1 MPKILFL
8 RVWLGGLLLLLC
20 FIAKAD
26 GLSLSPRVHQGQ
38 LDNGLKYQLVDNKT
52 PANAVVMRMR
62 IASGSLNEA
71 ENEQGLMH
79 LLEHMAFKGSVAI
92 PEGDMI
98 PRLQRL
104 GLSFGADTNAVT
116 EFTQTVYKFNIT
128 QGNELKLDTGLM
140 LMREI
145 ADRLTLDPKALEQ
158 EKAVVLA
165 ELKERQSAE
174 LENYRNQL
182 RFWYPSNLLSK
193 RFPIGEADIIKA
205 ADVAKLRSL
214 YQRFYTPERTTLILV
229 GDLDIVRTEAQIKQL
244 FADWKPHP
252 QAVAPAQV
260 KLSPPVVR
268 KQPQADTFFD
278 PSLPTQV
285 SLGVLTPRTPKPD
298 SIEKRQQQMLES
310 LLGSMLYQRLLPH
323 LFAEEGVSHASV
335 ELGEEFGTAV
345 RVELALETQEDNWK
359 DGVVLLEQT
368 IRQALQYG
376 FSSEELQQALK
387 SQHKHYQRSLAGSN
401 TIHSLNMAEA
411 LVSMDAEAMIL
422 IEPADELAIFEA
434 LAPQVTPAL
443 IQQTL
448 AELWQGQPGIYLSAA
463 KAPTAVETQ
472 LLAAY
477 EQSKLQPVTPYK
489 AKQASEFA
497 YQSFGEPGKI
507 VADKRD
513 PDTGIRQL
521 RFANGTLLN
530 LKSTEFEQNNVAIS
544 LSLGFGD
551 LPFPRQEG
559 LGTLFNN
566 AFIYGGLEQHS
577 WQQLGDIFAGQN
589 ISANIGVS
597 TEGFGGVTNTNADEL
612 RTQLGLQAAF
622 LTAPGWRQEA
632 INLFRQQVKAE
643 SQSRN
648 ANPNSAFWD
657 GLSGL
662 LHPGDPRYGYGREEQ
677 VLQRDF
683 AEIAKVLASALDK
696 GMLEIALVGDFDE
709 AQGIKAV
716 AETFGA
722 IERHPAKASAFERL
736 VFPKVPAQSQ
746 IFHRGAENSAAL
758 AWLWPTTDM
767 QDVRRHSELILLEQ
781 VMDILL
787 NEEVREKAGAGYSP
801 YTFNYVDWHPTGY
814 GYLGLFTVTDA
825 AKLKAAE
832 QGFAAVVARVMA
844 KGGIDA
850 ELLERA
856 RQPLLQWLQSA
867 PASNDFWLDLA
878 ATAQTRPGRWL
889 GFQQRQQIL
898 GQLDGEA
905 LEAVAREYLQSEHRL
920 SVTTTYAN

>member
-1 MPKILFL
+1 MPTILFL
-8 RVWLGGLLLLLC
+8 RAWLGSLLLLLC
-20 FIAKAD
+20 FVAKAD
-26 GLSLSPRVHQGQ
+26 GLSVSPRIHQGQ

-52 PANAVVMRMR
+52 PANTVIMRMR
-62 IASGSLNEA
+62 IASGSLLEA

-79 LLEHMAFKGSVAI
+79 LLEHMAFKGSAAV

-128 QGNELKLDTGLM
+128 QGDEQKLDTGLM

-145 ADRLTLDPKALEQ
+145 ADRLTLDPKALAQ

-165 ELKERQSAE
+165 ELKERTSAG

-182 RFWYPSNLLSK
+182 HFWYPSSLLPR
-193 RFPIGEADIIKA
+193 RFPIGEVASIKA

-229 GDLDIVRTEAQIKQL
+229 GDLDIARTEAQIKQL
-244 FADWKPHP
+244 FADWKPHS
-252 QAVAPAQV
+252 QAVAAAQV

-268 KQPQADTFFD
+268 KQPQADAFFD

-285 SLGVLTPRTPKPD
+285 SLGVLTPIKPKPD
-298 SIEKRQQQMLES
+298 GIERRRQLMLES
-310 LLGSMLYQRLLPH
+310 LLSNMLYQRLQPH
-323 LFAEEGVSHASV
+323 LFAEEGFTDASV
-335 ELGEEFGTAV
+335 EIGEEFGTAG
-345 RVELALETQEDNWK
+345 RVQLALATLEDNWQ

-376 FSSEELQQALK
+376 FSNEELQQALK
-387 SQHKHYQRSLAGSN
+387 RQHKQYQLNLAGSN

-411 LVSMDAEAMIL
+411 LVSMDAEDLIP

-434 LAPQVTPAL
+434 LAPQITPAL

-448 AELWQGQPGIYLSAA
+448 TELWQGQPWIYLSGA
-463 KAPTAVETQ
+463 KAPAAAEQQ
-472 LLAAY
+472 LLTAY
-477 EQSKLQPVTPYK
+477 ENSLLQSVTPYK

-530 LKSTEFEQNNVAIS
+530 LKPTELEQGNVAVS

-577 WQQLGDIFAGQN
+577 WQQLADIFAGQN

-648 ANPNSAFWD
+648 ANPEEAFWD

-662 LHPGDPRYGYGREEQ
+662 LFPGDPRYGYGREEQ

-716 AETFGA
+716 AETFAA
-722 IERHPAKASAFERL
+722 IKRHPAKAPAFERP

-746 IFHRGAENSAAL
+746 ILHRGAENSAAL

-767 QDVRRHSELILLEQ
+767 QNVRRHSELMLLEQ
-781 VMDILL
+781 VMGILL

-801 YTFNYVDWHPTGY
+801 YTFNHFDWHPTGY

-832 QGFAAVVARVMA
+832 QGFAAVVARVKA

-850 ELLERA
+850 DLLERA
-856 RQPLLQWLQSA
+856 RQPLLQWFESA
-867 PASNDFWLDLA
+867 PGSNGFWLDLA
-878 ATAQTRPGRWL
+878 ATAQSRPGRWQ
-889 GFQQRQQIL
+889 GWQQRRQIL

-905 LEAVAREYLQSEHRL
+905 LEAVAREYLENDRRL
-920 SVTTTYAN
+920 SVTSSYGG

>member
-8 RVWLGGLLLLLC
+8 RAWLGSLLLLFC
-20 FIAKAD
+20 FVAKAE
-26 GLSLSPRVHQGQ
+26 GLSVSPRIHQGQ

-52 PANAVVMRMR
+52 PANAIVMRMR
-62 IASGSLNEA
+62 IASGSLLEA

-79 LLEHMAFKGSVAI
+79 LLEHMAFKGSAAV

-116 EFTQTVYKFNIT
+116 DFEQTVYEFNIT
-128 QGNELKLDTGLM
+128 QGDEQKLDTGLM

-145 ADRLTLDPKALEQ
+145 ADRLTLDPKALAQ

-165 ELKERQSAE
+165 ELKEHQSAE
-174 LENYRNQL
+174 FENYRNQL
-182 RFWYPSNLLSK
+182 HFWYPSSLLP
-193 RFPIGEADIIKA
+193 RRLPIGEADIIKA

-229 GDLDIVRTEAQIKQL
+229 GDFDIARTEAQIKQL

-252 QAVAPAQV
+252 QAVAPARV

-268 KQPQADTFFD
+268 KQPQADAFFN
-278 PSLPTQV
+278 PRLSTQV

-298 SIEKRQQQMLES
+298 SIELRQQMILES
-310 LLGSMLYQRLLPH
+310 LLGSMLYQRLQSH

-335 ELGEEFGTAV
+335 ELGTEFGTAV
-345 RVELALETQEDNWK
+345 RVELALETQEDNWPQA
-359 DGVVLLEQT
+359 VALLEQT

-376 FSSEELQQALK
+376 FSSDELQQALK
-387 SQHKHYQRSLAGSN
+387 SEHKHYQRNLAGSN
-401 TIHSLNMAEA
+401 TIHSFDLAEV
-411 LVSMDAEAMIL
+411 LVSLDANDMLMLA
-422 IEPADELAIFEA
+422 PSDQLAIFEA
-434 LAPQVTPAL
+434 LAPQITPAL

-463 KAPTAVETQ
+463 KGPADVETQ
-472 LLAAY
+472 LLKAY
-477 EQSKLQPVTPYK
+477 EQSQLQPVAPYTSTK
-489 AKQASEFA
+489 ASEFA

-507 VADKRD
+507 VADNRD

-530 LKSTEFEQNNVAIS
+530 LKPTEFEQSNVAVS

-559 LGTLFNN
+559 LGTLFNS
-566 AFIYGGLEQHS
+566 AFLLGGLEQHS
-577 WQQLGDIFAGQN
+577 WQQLADIFAGQD

-597 TEGFGGVTNTNADEL
+597 TEGFGGVTHTNAAEL

-632 INLFRQQVKAE
+632 ITLFRQQVKAE

-662 LHPGDPRYGYGREEQ
+662 LHPGDHRYGYGREEQ

-683 AEIAKVLASALDK
+683 SEIAKVLASALDK
-696 GMLEIALVGDFDE
+696 GTLEIALVGDFDE

-722 IERHPAKASAFERL
+722 IKRHPAKAPAFERP
-736 VFPKVPAQSQ
+736 VFPKVPAQRQ

-767 QDVRRHSELILLEQ
+767 QDVRRHSELMLLEQ
-781 VMDILL
+781 VMGILL

-801 YTFNYVDWHPTGY
+801 YTFNHFDWHPTGY

-832 QGFAAVVARVMA
+832 QGFAAVEARVKA
-844 KGGIDA
+844 KGGIDSD
-850 ELLERA
+850 LLERA
-856 RQPLLQWLQSA
+856 RQPLLQWLDSA
-867 PASNDFWLDLA
+867 PASNGFWLDLA
-878 ATAQTRPGRWL
+878 ATAQSRPGRWL
-889 GFQQRQQIL
+889 SWQQRRQML
-898 GQLDGEA
+898 GQLDSEA
-905 LEAVAREYLQSEHRL
+905 LEAVAREYLENERRL
-920 SVTTTYAN
+920 SVTTTYGD

>member
-8 RVWLGGLLLLLC
+8 RAWLGGLLLLLC

-26 GLSLSPRVHQGQ
+26 GLIVSPRIHQGQ

-52 PANAVVMRMR
+52 PANAIVMRMR
-62 IASGSLNEA
+62 IASGSLLEA

-79 LLEHMAFKGSVAI
+79 LLEHMAFKGSAAV

-128 QGNELKLDTGLM
+128 QGDEQKLDTGLM

-145 ADRLTLDPKALEQ
+145 ADRLTLNPKALAQ

-165 ELKERQSAE
+165 ELKERTSAG

-182 RFWYPSNLLSK
+182 HFEYPSSLLPR
-193 RFPIGEADIIKA
+193 RFPIGEAASIKA

-229 GDLDIVRTEAQIKQL
+229 GDLDIARSEAQIKQL

-260 KLSPPVVR
+260 KLAPPAVR
-268 KQPQADTFFD
+268 KQPQADAFFD

-285 SLGVLTPRTPKPD
+285 SLGVLTPIEPKPD
-298 SIEKRQQQMLES
+298 GIERRRQLMLES
-310 LLGSMLYQRLLPH
+310 LLSNMLYQRLQPH
-323 LFAEEGVSHASV
+323 LFAEEGFTDAAV
-335 ELGEEFGTAV
+335 EIGEEFGTAV
-345 RVELALETQEDNWK
+345 RVELTLATLEDNWPQA
-359 DGVVLLEQT
+359 VALLEQT
-368 IRQALQYG
+368 IRQTLQYG
-376 FSSEELQQALK
+376 FSNGELQQALRR
-387 SQHKHYQRSLAGSN
+387 QHRQYQLNLAGSD

-411 LVSMDAEAMIL
+411 LVSLDAKAMIPL
-422 IEPADELAIFEA
+422 EPADELAIFEA
-434 LAPQVTPAL
+434 LAPQITPAL
-443 IQQTL
+443 MRQTL
-448 AELWQGQPGIYLSAA
+448 VELWQGQPGIYLSAA

-477 EQSKLQPVTPYK
+477 EQSQLQPVTPYTSTK
-489 AKQASEFA
+489 ASEFA

-530 LKSTEFEQNNVAIS
+530 LKSTEFEQDNVAVS
-544 LSLGFGD
+544 LSLGFGE
-551 LPFPRQEG
+551 LPFPHLEG
-559 LGTLFNN
+559 VGTLFNQ
-566 AFIYGGLEQHS
+566 AFVYGGLEQHS
-577 WQQLGDIFAGQN
+577 WQQLMDIFAGQN
-589 ISANIGVS
+589 ISVNLGIGLQ
-597 TEGFGGVTNTNADEL
+597 GFGGVTHTNAAEL

-622 LTAPGWRQEA
+622 LSAPGWRQEA
-632 INLFRQQVKAE
+632 ISLFRQQVEAGI
-643 SQSRN
+643 QSRN
-648 ANPNSAFWD
+648 ANPEQAFWD
-657 GLSGL
+657 GLTGL
-662 LHPGDPRYGYGREEQ
+662 LFPGDPRYGYGREEQ

-683 AEIAKVLASALDK
+683 SEIAKVLASALDK

-722 IERHPAKASAFERL
+722 IERHPAKESTFERP
-736 VFPKVPAQSQ
+736 VFPKVPAQRQ

-767 QDVRRHSELILLEQ
+767 QDVRRHSELMLLEQ
-781 VMDILL
+781 VMGILL

-801 YTFNYVDWHPTGY
+801 YTFNHFDWHPTGY
-814 GYLGLFTVTDA
+814 GYLGLFTVTDM

-832 QGFAAVVARVMA
+832 QGFAAVVARVKA
-844 KGGIDA
+844 KGGIDG

-856 RQPLLQWLQSA
+856 RQPLLQWFESA
-867 PASNDFWLDLA
+867 PASNGFWLELA
-878 ATAQTRPGRWL
+878 ATAQSRPGRWQ
-889 GFQQRQQIL
+889 GWQQRRQIL
-898 GQLDGEA
+898 GQLDGEV
-905 LEAVAREYLQSEHRL
+905 LEALAREYLESERRL